1 MLKEITK
8 NPKALIWALIACPN
22 YFINYWQLY
31 VFKEDETKA
40 IPVTQTESAGNAEQ
54 AGATG
59 GEPASSHTQNA
70 ESKPTPA
77 QETETLD
84 LPLPKPS
91 VQFKTPEVIPLAP
104 KIPSENAEQ
113 KRLKEIEEAR

>member
-8 NPKALIWALIACPN
+8 NPKALIWALILHALIILLIIGN
-22 YFINYWQLY
+22 FTF
-31 VFKEDETKA
+31 FKEDETKA
-40 IPVTQTESAGNAEQ
+40 IPVTQTESAENAEQ

-84 LPLPKPS
+84 LPLPKPTI
-91 VQFKTPEVIPLAP
+91 KMY
-104 KIPSENAEQ
+104 
-113 KRLKEIEEAR
+113 